1 MQTYQTSDGDT
12 VDRIA
17 YRHYGSLE
25 GQVVERVLLANP
37 GLADQ
42 GPLLPAGLRVALPVL
57 DAAVT
62 AKTTGHKLWS

>member
-1 MQTYQTSDGDT
+1 MNTYLTSDGDT

-17 YRHYGSLE
+17 FRTYGSLE

-37 GLADQ
+37 GLADR
-42 GPLLPAGLRVALPVL
+42 GPALPAGVAVSLPVL

-62 AKTTGHKLWS
+62 AKTTGHKLWA